1 MAPMLDQLRVLTDV
15 PLALAI
21 GLAGSALLW
30 PARSGRQGRRAL
42 ISLWLAV
49 LAAVIVPFIPTRVCA
64 PPLAPC
70 SGPDLPLE
78 IATALWQILA
88 VNAGLQVF
96 DLIIWEGLL
105 SRIRGVSVPR
115 LLINVFNVFVLLAAA
130 VWIVSQVFNLPLST
144 VVVSSTVVSAVVGLA
159 LQDVLRSMVAGIVL
173 QIESPFGLGDWVR
186 IKGYEGRIHQMNW
199 RTVTI
204 RTRENHHVILTNG
217 MVSTDEVLNFSR
229 PASLQG
235 IDAFIG
241 VAYPHPPEQVKAVLK
256 AAVIGTEGVRQ
267 TPGPSVFTMG
277 YEDFAVSYRIRYW
290 ITDYAAL
297 RDIQDA
303 VMTRLWYALKRAGMT
318 IPFPIRDV
326 NLRTIPVDAAEQEIE
341 ARQERIA
348 AALKPLPL
356 LAPLSQKQI
365 ERVAAGA
372 VIQRFARGE
381 ILMQEGEAGSSLLL
395 LCAGCAR
402 VEVKGAD
409 GLPVIVARR
418 RAGDILGEMSL
429 CTGAA
434 RSATVLAEEEIE
446 AIVVGKSAFG
456 EVLLADPT
464 VAEQI
469 SEILALRE
477 VEQATRVAEA
487 GSLVPMSRSVRDEI
501 LGRIRQFFDMSDA
514 AGGQDAPSEGPPAA
528 RQSSSAAPE

>member
-1 MAPMLDQLRVLTDV
+1 MARMPDQLRILTDL

-30 PARSGRQGRRAL
+30 PARGGRQGRRAL

-49 LAAVIVPFIPTRVCA
+49 LAAVVVLFVPAEVCT
-64 PPLAPC
+64 
-70 SGPDLPLE
+70 SLPLKCSSIPNG
-78 IATALWQILA
+78 IAQALWQILA
-88 VNAGLQVF
+88 VNAGLQIF
-96 DLIIWEGLL
+96 DLLIWEGLL
-105 SRIRGVSVPR
+105 NRIRGVSVPR
-115 LLINVFNVFVLLAAA
+115 LLINVFNVFVLVAAA
-130 VWIVSQVFNLPLST
+130 LWIVSQAFKLPLST

-186 IKGYEGRIHQMNW
+186 INGHEGRIFQMNW

-217 MVSTDEVLNFSR
+217 SVSTDAVLNFSR

-256 AAVIGTEGVRQ
+256 AAVIGTEGVRL
-267 TPGPSVFTMG
+267 TPAPVVFTMG

-326 NLRTIPVDAAEQEIE
+326 NLRTVPADAAEQESE
-341 ARQERIA
+341 ARHRKIV
-348 AALKPLPL
+348 AALRPLPL
-356 LAPLSQKQI
+356 LAPLNQKQI

-372 VIQRFARGE
+372 LIQHFARGE
-381 ILMQEGEAGSSLLL
+381 ALMQEGEAGSSLLL
-395 LCAGCAR
+395 LCDGCAR
-402 VEVKGAD
+402 VEVRDPEGK
-409 GLPVIVARR
+409 PVVVARR

-446 AIVVGKSAFG
+446 AIVVGKTAFG
-456 EVLLADPT
+456 EVLLADPA
-464 VAEQI
+464 VAERI

-477 VEQATRVAEA
+477 MEQATRVAEA
-487 GSLVPMSRSVRDEI
+487 GSQVLMPRSVRDEI
-501 LGRIRQFFDMSDA
+501 LGRIRQFFDMGDA
-514 AGGQDAPSEGPPAA
+514 GGGQDAGSEGRPAA
-528 RQSSSAAPE
+528 G